1 MVEGIP
7 NSINISFERFIPES
21 WKGNGFSKKF
31 TPSSGQRI
39 NRSIKIKE
47 SVNAISMNGLTL
59 INESEV
65 FAIVAAPG
73 AGKTNL
79 IEAII
84 AKYIAAKNNIEVDS
98 FGISINITKK
108 KILVLDFERPEQDV
122 RLSLERICNR
132 IDVENNPGLWDGD
145 DLKDL
150 DIFRFLDVQEM
161 DKRKE
166 AFQECIDSNEYD
178 MIIIDGML
186 ELVPS
191 MNDERAIKDFF
202 SSIRSSASTHN
213 INFIVTIHSNRG
225 SSIPQ
230 GHIGGYIVKY
240 ARAVLHIKANEN
252 DRSVKEIYFD
262 QTYGKLSHCDPTNF
276 IPSFMIWDIEK
287 GFFVSADAPKVKPK
301 LGFNLEALI
310 QVYKGKR
317 TLKLQAGYLQQKYL
331 TIVGIGIET
340 ARKHIKAATN
350 AERLNQIQE
359 GSKYFYSIDE
369 NLLKNED
376 A

>member
-1 MVEGIP
+1 MEG
-7 NSINISFERFIPES
+7 NTNLKNLSFERFTPES
-21 WKGNGFSKKF
+21 QRSDGFSKKF

-39 NRSIKIKE
+39 NRSIKIKD

-65 FAIVAAPG
+65 FALVAAPG

-98 FGISINITKK
+98 FGISINITRK

-132 IDVENNPGLWDGD
+132 IDAKNKPGLWDGD

-166 AFQECIDSNEYD
+166 AFQECINSNEYD

-191 MNDERAIKDFF
+191 MNDEREIKDFF

-287 GFFVSADAPKVKPK
+287 GFFVSADVPKEKPK
-301 LGFNLEALI
+301 LGFKLEALI
-310 QVYKGKR
+310 QVYKEKR
-317 TLKLQAGYLQQKYL
+317 TLKLQAGDLQQKYS
-331 TIVGIGIET
+331 TIAGIVIAT
-340 ARKHIKAATN
+340 AKNHIKVAKDTGY
-350 AERLNQIQE
+350 LTQIQE

-369 NLLKNED
+369 NLLKNEG